1 MDDRI
6 TLRSERD
13 AEGSRRLDLRRDDA
27 GNIRLEGQDL
37 GNQVEAF
44 WGKGLR
50 EYEWVHTIPAGQDRK
65 IRDALGG
72 AVGSDMVRLISQW
85 CADHDADNLERTLQ
99 AHDVKIERWSWVTE

>member
-1 MDDRI
+1 MRMDDRI
-6 TLRSERD
+6 ILRSERD
-13 AEGSRRLDLRRDDA
+13 AQESRRLDLRRDDA

-37 GNQVEAF
+37 GDQVEAF
-44 WGKGLR
+44 WG
-50 EYEWVHTIPAGQDRK
+50 TIPAGQDRK

-99 AHDVKIERWSWVTE
+99 AHGVKIERWSWVTE

>member
-13 AEGSRRLDLRRDDA
+13 APGSRRLDLRRDDA

-85 CADHDADNLERTLQ
+85 CADHDADNLKRTLQ
-99 AHDVKIERWSWVTE
+99 AHGVKIERWSWVTE